1 MSRPPGPSVRAFIP
15 PLILLVATGAY
26 LAVAYNYEP
35 NARLM
40 PVAVA
45 WILVVLLVLDL
56 VMATGSPA
64 GRLTARLLNPSLAAE
79 EKLDPLRQLSAL
91 FWPCLFTLL
100 LFGIGVLAAVPI
112 YVFASMRF
120 HGGWSLRWSGL
131 TAIAAS
137 GLTWFLFELLLQI
150 NLYPGALFAEY

>member
-1 MSRPPGPSVRAFIP
+1 MSTPPAPSARAFFP
-15 PLILLVATGAY
+15 PLVLLVVAGAY
-26 LAVAYNYEP
+26 LAVAYSYPP

-45 WILVVLLVLDL
+45 WVLLALLGLDL
-56 VMATGSPA
+56 LIATGSQA
-64 GRLTARLLNPSLAAE
+64 GRLTARLLNPSLAVE

-112 YVFASMRF
+112 YVFGSMRF
-120 HGGWSLRWSGL
+120 HGGWSLRWSAL

-150 NLYPGALFAEY
+150 NLYPGALFADY